1 MKKGKGDTHMN
12 CPICNN
18 TTGIEIDIH
27 SDGYAKDIVEC
38 TNCEALWISDINGI
52 VLLNKKVA

>member
-1 MKKGKGDTHMN
+1 MNIKGEKLMN

-38 TNCEALWISDINGI
+38 TNCEALWLYDMNGI
-52 VLLNKKVA
+52 TMLNKKVA

>member
-1 MKKGKGDTHMN
+1 MN

-27 SDGYAKDIVEC
+27 ADGYAKDLIEC
-38 TNCEALWISDINGI
+38 ARCGALWLDTPQGI
-52 VLLNKKVA
+52 TVLNKKVA